1 MVPTSLVR
9 KTSLVRNESY
19 MKALNR
25 RVERVL
31 TGVAEFERRK
41 LPRLYAPL

>member
-1 MVPTSLVR
+1 MVP
-9 KTSLVRNESY
+9 TSLVRNESY

-31 TGVAEFERRK
+31 TGVAERAWQDLSAGNRHDFTHR
-41 LPRLYAPL
+41 